1 MDAVLFKYFMGKHGD
16 TLQTLADALQI
27 HKTTLSG
34 KINGRDE
41 FKQGEINVIVNR
53 YNLSPDE
60 TMNVFFSDAKVA
72 N

>member
-1 MDAVLFKYFMGKHGD
+1 MDAVLFKYFMGRYGD
-16 TLQTLADALQI
+16 TLQTLADALNI

-41 FKQGEINVIVNR
+41 FKQGEMTVIIDR
-53 YNLSPDE
+53 YNLTPDE
-60 TMNVFFSDAKVA
+60 TMNVFFSDVKVA